1 MRQSSKFAS
10 ILTVLFLVTCAGI
23 VSAAGLQDNRSLEEK
38 TSRPIQKVQQQ
49 NLEESAKGI
58 VTDYFNAII
67 KEGDAGGVTPL
78 IAFSLGKVD
87 ISDSANIKVSVD
99 LKYKDDNM
107 ELPSVDYSVVRVDD
121 KYQVQKQVC
130 IFDAIPGSPTK
141 GTASCSKIFIEH
153 ENGLMTVPGRK

>member
-38 TSRPIQKVQQQ
+38 TSRPIQEVQQQ

-58 VTDYFNAII
+58 IQDYFNSII
-67 KEGDAGGVTPL
+67 MEPAVGWTPL
-78 IAFSLGKVD
+78 TSFSLGRVD
-87 ISDSANIKVSVD
+87 TSDPTEIKVSVS
-99 LKYKDDNM
+99 LKYKDNDM
-107 ELPSVDYSVVRVDD
+107 LPPVDYSVVRVDD

-130 IFDAIPGSPTK
+130 IFDAIPGSLTK
-141 GTASCSKIFIEH
+141 GTASCSKIFIGH
-153 ENGLMTVPGRK
+153 ENELMSFPVENN